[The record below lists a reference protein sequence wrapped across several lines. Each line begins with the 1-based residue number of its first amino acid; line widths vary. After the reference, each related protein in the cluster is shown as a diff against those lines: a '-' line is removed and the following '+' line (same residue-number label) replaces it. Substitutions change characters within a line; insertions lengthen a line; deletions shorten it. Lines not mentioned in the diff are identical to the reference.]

1 MGGSMLGIHPQPRPE
16 AETQFVTILP
26 QDQSI
31 DEEESIIYDFDTS
44 FTMLI
49 QVKSSVNGFFL
60 LQRLDGGSP
69 RLAEDIGQ
77 CGKKYYA
84 VGTMNHNYAESNG
97 LLEQAMYNTITSTA
111 SEKAKPTADGTTWKQ
126 QLPSSPTYPD
136 QVIGPWFWNR

>member
-1 MGGSMLGIHPQPRPE
+1 MKSFQFPPTFHSLHDFSCIESIQCLQQHHSLFSLFSDPMGGSMLGIHPQPRPE

-77 CGKKYYA
+77 C
-84 VGTMNHNYAESNG
+84 V
-97 LLEQAMYNTITSTA
+97 
-111 SEKAKPTADGTTWKQ
+111 
-126 QLPSSPTYPD
+126 SSPC
-136 QVIGPWFWNR
+136 VI